1 MRSVFHRGNI
11 GTAVAASLVVFCL
24 LLLSDAALAANDTH
38 GQVTVTLNSAKTSIH
53 WTLQA
58 VLHTAHGTFILK
70 SGVIHLDPATGAAD
84 GLIIVDAKSGKSG
97 DAARDERMEKSVLES
112 DRYPEVTFRPTHA
125 SGNFDFTKDQ
135 SIAVDGIFRLH
146 GKDHPLQLHIHV
158 MPQTD
163 NSLRATTQ
171 FVVPYVQW
179 GLKDPSTFILRV
191 GKTVVI
197 EVDSLATV
205 QP

>member
-1 MRSVFHRGNI
+1 MQSVFYRGNI
-11 GTAVAASLVVFCL
+11 GKAAAASLVLFCL
-24 LLLSDAALAANDTH
+24 LLLSDSALAANNTH
-38 GQVTVTLNSAKTSIH
+38 DEVTVTLDSARTSIH

-58 VLHTAHGTFILK
+58 VLHTAHGAFTLK
-70 SGVIHLDPATGAAD
+70 SGVIHLNPATGAAD
-84 GLIIVDAKSGKSG
+84 GLIVVDAKSGESG

-112 DRYPEVTFRPTHA
+112 DRYPDVTFRPTYA

-146 GKDHPLQLHIHV
+146 GEDHPLRLHIHV
-158 MPQTD
+158 IPQTD
-163 NSLRATTQ
+163 NSLRAGTQ

-191 GKTVVI
+191 GKTVAI
-197 EVDSLATV
+197 EVDSRATV